1 MVSSM
6 TAQYSINKAS
16 AQGSIKSIPF
26 FSGLSNDD
34 AETIERLVIKKHFSK
49 GQVVLFEEDTSN
61 YMYIIISGKV
71 RVVQHSSDGKERILA
86 MHKRGDYFGE
96 LSLFD
101 GKTAPAT
108 VIAIEESE
116 ISLLSKSDF
125 DRFVLSN
132 DKVLFQLLSTLCMRL
147 RESWLMLKIM
157 SFADAEQRV
166 RAVLKNM
173 SKLYGVKDQRGVLVA
188 LKLTHKDIA
197 SYASVSRETVSRL
210 ISRLTK
216 NGEIEILD
224 NKYILIK
231 SAFLKK
237 YHSL

>member
-1 MVSSM
+1 MSAHRSLHNPSSH
-6 TAQYSINKAS
+6 
-16 AQGSIKSIPF
+16 GSIKNIPF
-26 FSGLSNDD
+26 FSGLSPDD
-34 AETIERLVIKKHFSK
+34 AEAIEHLVVKKLFSK

-61 YMYIIISGKV
+61 YMYIIFSGKV
-71 RVVQHSSDGKERILA
+71 RVVQHSSEGKERILA

-96 LSLFD
+96 LALFD

-116 ISLLSKSDF
+116 IGLLSKNDF
-125 DRFVLSN
+125 DKFILN
-132 DKVLFQLLSTLCMRL
+132 NEKILFQLLSMLCMRL
-147 RESWLMLKIM
+147 RESWVMLKIL
-157 SFADAEQRV
+157 SFADAEQRI
-166 RAVLKNM
+166 RAVLNNM

-197 SYASVSRETVSRL
+197 SYASVSRETVTRL

-216 NGEIEILD
+216 DGEIEILD
-224 NKYILIK
+224 KRYILIK
-231 SAFLKK
+231 SSFLEK